1 MEKLECLYFIHSNN
15 NTYEIKIDDN
25 FNYYLFINDKYIK
38 KYKYKTTLYNFVR
51 LTYNVNLI
59 F

>member
-1 MEKLECLYFIHSNN
+1 MEKLECLYFTNSNN

-38 KYKYKTTLYNFVR
+38 KYKYKAFLYNFVR

>member
-1 MEKLECLYFIHSNN
+1 MEKLECLYFTHSNN
-15 NTYEIKIDDN
+15 SAYEIKTDDN

-38 KYKYKTTLYNFVR
+38 KYKYKNALYNFVR

>member
-1 MEKLECLYFIHSNN
+1 MEKLECLYFTNSNN
-15 NTYEIKIDDN
+15 STYEIKIDDN

-38 KYKYKTTLYNFVR
+38 KYKYKNALYNFVR

>member
-1 MEKLECLYFIHSNN
+1 MEKLECLYFTHSNN

-38 KYKYKTTLYNFVR
+38 KYKYKNALYNFVR

>member
-1 MEKLECLYFIHSNN
+1 MEKLECLYFTHSNN
-15 NTYEIKIDDN
+15 STYEIKIDDT
-25 FNYYLFINDKYIK
+25 FNYYLFINNKYIK
-38 KYKYKTTLYNFVR
+38 KYKCKNALYNFVR

>member
-1 MEKLECLYFIHSNN
+1 MEKLECLYFTRSNN
-15 NTYEIKIDDN
+15 STYEIKIDDT
-25 FNYYLFINDKYIK
+25 FNYYLFINNKYIK
-38 KYKYKTTLYNFVR
+38 KYKYKNALYNFVR